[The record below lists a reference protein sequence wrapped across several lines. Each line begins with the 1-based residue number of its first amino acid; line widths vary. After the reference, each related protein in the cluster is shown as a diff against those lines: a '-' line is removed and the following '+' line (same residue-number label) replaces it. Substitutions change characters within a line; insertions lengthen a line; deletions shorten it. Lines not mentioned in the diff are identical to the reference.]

1 MASVV
6 VANRGEIAIRIFSC
20 LRERGDEAVALF
32 STDDAHAPHVRAAD
46 RAVPLPGQGVSAYL
60 DIKAIVDAARAAGAS
75 AIHPGYGFLS
85 ENPAFARA
93 VLEAGLRFV
102 GPEPQHLDI
111 FGDKVRARELAQQ
124 CGVPV
129 LKGTS
134 VLDEAGAQAFLAS
147 LPEGRGIVLK
157 AVHGGGGRGMRV
169 VKSPADLPHAFRR
182 ASAEALAAFG
192 SGELYA
198 EEYLP
203 QARHVE
209 VQIAGDGERVIHLY
223 ERDCSLQRRHQK
235 IVEIAPAPGL
245 SGELRAGLHAAAVA
259 MGEACHY
266 RNLGTIEFLVAPD
279 GGFVFIE
286 GNARLQVE
294 HPVTEAVLGIDLV
307 DLQLSLAE
315 GARLNDLGLGQ
326 GQVPAPRGHAIECRL
341 MFETIL
347 PDGAV
352 RPAQGAVSQCRL
364 PSGPGVRVDSAIET
378 GVAVNPA
385 FDSMA
390 AKIIVH
396 HLSPGL
402 GEALARMRRALCDTL
417 VEGVETNR
425 GWLLALLAREEVARG
440 QVSTAFVDQVAD
452 QLPVAGPAE
461 VAGET
466 GFVVA
471 PFPGHCL
478 TFPVAPG
485 DPVVAGATVAILE
498 AMKMEHEVKAPVS
511 GHIAELLAVP
521 GSLLAEGAPLLKI
534 VPADVE
540 AIESASAEK
549 DPARVRAD
557 LAELFDRRAAGRDE
571 NRGEA
576 VARRRKTGHRTAREN
591 IADLCD
597 PGSFTEVGDL
607 VVAAQRRRRSMEDLI
622 ANTTGDGMVCGFG
635 RVNGELFPPER
646 ARVVAMSYDYMVL
659 AGTQGHMNHRK
670 KDRMFEIAARE
681 SLPVVLFAEGGG
693 GRPGDTDAP
702 GVAGLDCLAFHL
714 FAKLSGKVPL
724 VGITTGR
731 CFAGNAIL
739 LGCCDVIIATRDAN
753 IGVGGPAII
762 EGGGLGVFPPEAVG
776 PMAVQVPNGV
786 VDIAVRDEVEAVAVA
801 RQYLG
806 YFQGDLSPGEAPDPN
821 GLRTIIPENRR
832 RLYDMHEVIRGVVDA
847 GTFLETRSSFGIG
860 MITGLARIGGR
871 AVGILANNPAH
882 LSGAIDAPG
891 ADKAAR
897 FLQLCDVHRL
907 PVISLVDCPGIMVG
921 PDIETTALVRHA
933 CRMMVV
939 GANLSV
945 PLLSVIVR
953 KGYGLGAQ
961 AMTGGSFKAPLGIA
975 AWPTGEFGG
984 MNLEGAVKLGYRR
997 ELEAIADASER
1008 ETAYR
1013 RMVEEAYARGRA
1025 VNMASHFEIDTVIDP
1040 AETRGWL
1047 EAMLGAAAP
1056 TASPR
1061 SRAFIDSW

>member
-1 MASVV
+1 MASIL
-6 VANRGEIAIRIFSC
+6 VANRGEIAIRILSC

-32 STDDAHAPHVRAAD
+32 SADDAEALHVRRAD
-46 RAVPLPGQGVSAYL
+46 RAVALPGRGVAAYL
-60 DIKAIVDAARAAGAS
+60 DRAAVVEAARAAGAT
-75 AIHPGYGFLS
+75 AVHPGYGFLS
-85 ENPAFARA
+85 ENADFARS
-93 VLEAGLRFV
+93 VLEAGLQFV
-102 GPEPQHLDI
+102 GPDPDHLEM
-111 FGDKVRARELAQQ
+111 FGDKVRARELAQA

-129 LKGTS
+129 LRGTA
-134 VLDEAGAQAFLAS
+134 VLDEAGARTFLS
-147 LPEGRGIVLK
+147 GLPEGRAIVLK

-169 VKSPADLPHAFRR
+169 VRSITDLPHAFAR
-182 ASAEALAAFG
+182 ASAEAQAAFG
-192 SGELYA
+192 SGALYA

-203 QARHVE
+203 EARHVE
-209 VQIAGDGERVIHLY
+209 VQIAGDGERVIHLH

-245 SGELRAGLHAAAVA
+245 TAELRAPLHDAAVA
-259 MGEACHY
+259 MGKACRY
-266 RNLGTIEFLVAPD
+266 KSLGTIEFLVARD
-279 GGFVFIE
+279 GRFVFIE

-315 GARLNDLGLGQ
+315 GKRLKDLGLNQ
-326 GQVPAPRGHAIECRL
+326 AAVPSPRGHAVECRL

-347 PDGAV
+347 PDCGV
-352 RPAQGAVSQCRL
+352 RPAQGMVSQCRL
-364 PSGPGVRVDSAIET
+364 PSGPGVRVDSGVEA

-385 FDSMA
+385 FDSLA
-390 AKIIVH
+390 AKIVAH
-396 HLSPGL
+396 HPSPRL
-402 GEALARMRRALCDTL
+402 GEALARLRRALADTMI
-417 VEGVETNR
+417 EGVETNR
-425 GWLLALLAREEVARG
+425 AWLLGLLGREELAGANFSTDFVGLVAE
-440 QVSTAFVDQVAD
+440 
-452 QLPVAGPAE
+452 QLPFAHTAAI
-461 VAGET
+461 AGEE
-466 GFVVA
+466 GVVVA

-478 TFPVAPG
+478 AFPVAPG
-485 DPVVAGATVAILE
+485 DAVAAGATVAILE

-511 GHIAELLAVP
+511 GHIAALLAVP
-521 GSLLAEGAPLLKI
+521 GSLVAEGAPLLRI
-534 VPADVE
+534 ALADVDS
-540 AIESASAEK
+540 IGRASIAE
-549 DPARVRAD
+549 DPARIRDD
-557 LAELFDRRAAGRDE
+557 LAELFQRRAAGRDE
-571 NRGEA
+571 NRPEA

-607 VVAAQRRRRSMEDLI
+607 VVAAQRRRRSMADLV

-635 RVNGELFPPER
+635 RVNGDLFPAER

-702 GVAGLDCLAFHL
+702 GVAGLDCMAFHL

-724 VGITTGR
+724 VGITAGR

-739 LGCCDVIIATRDAN
+739 LGCCDAIIATRDSN
-753 IGVGGPAII
+753 IGVGGPAMI

-776 PMAVQVPNGV
+776 PITVQEPNGV
-786 VDIAVRDEVEAVAVA
+786 VDLAVADEAEAVRVAK
-801 RQYLG
+801 RYLAF
-806 YFQGDLSPGEAPDPN
+806 FQGDLPAGEAPDPLP
-821 GLRTIIPENRR
+821 LRTIVPENRR
-832 RLYDMHEVIRGVVDA
+832 RLYEMRKVIEGLVDV
-847 GTFLETRSSFGIG
+847 GSFLELRRAFGVG

-897 FLQLCDVHRL
+897 FLQLCDAHGL
-907 PVISLVDCPGIMVG
+907 PLVSLVDCPGIMVG
-921 PDIETTALVRHA
+921 PEIEKTALVRHA
-933 CRMMVV
+933 CRMMVA

-945 PLLSVIVR
+945 PLVSVVVR

-984 MNLEGAVKLGYRR
+984 MNLEGAVRLGYRR
-997 ELEAIADASER
+997 ELEAIADPKER
-1008 ETAYR
+1008 EEAYR

-1040 AETRGWL
+1040 ATTRAWL
-1047 EAMLGAAAP
+1047 EAMLEAAGPRPRPAP
-1056 TASPR
+1056 
-1061 SRAFIDSW
+1061 RAFIDSW